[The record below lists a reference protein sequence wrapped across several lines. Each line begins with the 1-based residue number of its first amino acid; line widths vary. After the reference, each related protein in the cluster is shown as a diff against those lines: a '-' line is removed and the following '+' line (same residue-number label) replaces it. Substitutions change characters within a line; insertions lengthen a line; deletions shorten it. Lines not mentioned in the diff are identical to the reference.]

1 MTLTVDQLYKAHAKL
16 QTKWEGVVDFK
27 DVSELDHFYSD
38 GMSKDAILKIVLRHP
53 NDAECIR
60 VVYIF
65 PDGGYSEVFEQPINR
80 MILTWIASVL

>member
-1 MTLTVDQLYKAHAKL
+1 MVFTVDQLYKAQATL
-16 QTKWEGVVDFK
+16 QTQWQGVVDFT

-38 GMSKDAILKIVLRHP
+38 GVSKEAILKIVLRYP